1 MVPHPCDSIRDLAYK
16 ITPKKGGGGVGWGK
30 GGSHQIRCIYLQV
43 CSFEEEGMMMHRAMV
58 DMSWATWLRKI
69 SEKKKSINRCIV
81 LRRTYAHSEYRTL
94 LILVTMPTYHLSS
107 DGIIRQWDPECAG
120 NDCQQLILRVQKAR
134 QFMNRVKRQRR
145 ENRTR
150 VHFLRIRPLNAQELH
165 RPPLINVH
173 VDPLHTLLSAGSF
186 SNTLRA
192 DRHTRL

>member
-1 MVPHPCDSIRDLAYK
+1 MR
-16 ITPKKGGGGVGWGK
+16 
-30 GGSHQIRCIYLQV
+30 
-43 CSFEEEGMMMHRAMV
+43 
-58 DMSWATWLRKI
+58 
-69 SEKKKSINRCIV
+69 
-81 LRRTYAHSEYRTL
+81 
-94 LILVTMPTYHLSS
+94 
-107 DGIIRQWDPECAG
+107 PECAING
-120 NDCQQLILRVQKAR
+120 CQQLILRVQKAR
-134 QFMNRVKRQRR
+134 QFMNQVKRQRR